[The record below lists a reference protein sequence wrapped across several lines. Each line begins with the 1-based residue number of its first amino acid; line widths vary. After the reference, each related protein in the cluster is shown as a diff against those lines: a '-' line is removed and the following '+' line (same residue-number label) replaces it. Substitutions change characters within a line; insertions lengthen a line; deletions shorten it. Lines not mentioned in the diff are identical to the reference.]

1 MEALDP
7 VMEAPD
13 EPQQRWTTST
23 QISGW
28 PQRQSVKEKRSTGGR
43 PPLPG
48 VCSRRVVAEPAA
60 PAASTPAPSPAT
72 PRQGC
77 APPAPRDQRRGRSRC
92 VAVGE
97 KERKGRRERLRERQR
112 GRERRAGDGGVRAS
126 RGRNGGGRG
135 RDEADYVDPKSEAA
149 VYIRWAGSGVEAG
162 SRWKALRSGGSGFQW
177 NPIRAIT
184 ATRFKIRRL
193 GEFWA
198 TWIVPEGIL
207 SSYDG
212 PRKKCYFVRR
222 PSADSSIWHIFQ
234 NSK

>member
-1 MEALDP
+1 MGELTDPAMEAPDP

-48 VCSRRVVAEPAA
+48 VCSRRVVAEPPA

-92 VAVGE
+92 IAVGE
-97 KERKGRRERLRERQR
+97 KERKGRRERRRRHPCEAREEW
-112 GRERRAGDGGVRAS
+112 GRTGKRWGRLFFSYRRIWTQNRKPQYIFDGLAPEQKPDYAERITREAS
-126 RGRNGGGRG
+126 GC
-135 RDEADYVDPKSEAA
+135 
-149 VYIRWAGSGVEAG
+149 
-162 SRWKALRSGGSGFQW
+162 Q
-177 NPIRAIT
+177 
-184 ATRFKIRRL
+184 
-193 GEFWA
+193 
-198 TWIVPEGIL
+198 
-207 SSYDG
+207 
-212 PRKKCYFVRR
+212 
-222 PSADSSIWHIFQ
+222 
-234 NSK
+234 